1 MGRVKQPKYFY
12 AILDTPYLSKED
24 LWGYRPKNVVIILS
38 DYDVSQIEKYIEFT
52 SPKNNKKENTNSEG
66 IGISVKYPVEA
77 ELVIYQDLDES
88 MYDEDCA
95 FNSPLGNICICGD
108 YMYYR
113 IADYNDNWDIAEAE
127 FTLSDLKPMSEWCL
141 EKELNNLESK
151 ETGLDL
157 DSEMEFNSLKN

>member
-1 MGRVKQPKYFY
+1 MGRTKQPKYFY

-24 LWGYRPKNVVIILS
+24 AYDHRPKNVVIILS

-52 SPKNNKKENTNSEG
+52 STKDGKKENTNSEG

-77 ELVIYQDLDES
+77 ELVIYQDPEHSMFDEVLGFDPS
-88 MYDEDCA
+88 SGGIYICA
-95 FNSPLGNICICGD
+95 S

-113 IADYNDNWDIAEAE
+113 MIDYNDNWDIAEAE

-141 EKELNNLESK
+141 EKELANLENRLVLRSITK
-151 ETGLDL
+151 
-157 DSEMEFNSLKN
+157 